1 MTNLNKVQPEKYNP
15 KSENKVVKIYPTFRL
30 GSDDLP
36 DLKDMEVGKK
46 YNLEL
51 EIEVMSKSQGSE
63 WDQETNKKD
72 VINSTLKVL
81 KVGCCDDM
89 EDMKDSK
96 EEDKMSMMS
105 GKEFEAEY
113 SKRRSKANK

>member
-1 MTNLNKVQPEKYNP
+1 MSELNKVIPEKYNP
-15 KSENKVVKIYPTFRL
+15 KMENKPVKIYPTFRL

-63 WDQETNKKD
+63 WDQESSKKD

-89 EDMKDSK
+89 GEKK
-96 EEDKMSMMS
+96 EDKMSMMS
-105 GKEFEAEY
+105 GKEYEAEY
-113 SKRRSKANK
+113 SKRRSKANR